1 MDQETKNILS
11 IIGINFNELDDINGQ
26 MISRYF
32 LLSDEKYDEIKNYIP
47 DLKKTLSSSFMT
59 SLQKSAEKNQ
69 KWPLLNLVRQI
80 LSVYGYNMEPIRKS
94 DGYTLDG
101 KKKYKRYFLI
111 VKKELK
117 LNEKIDTNN
126 NHNAELN

>member
-1 MDQETKNILS
+1 MDEETKNIFSL
-11 IIGINFNELDDINGQ
+11 IGVEFNELEDINGQ

-32 LLSDEKYDEIKNYIP
+32 LLSDEKYDEIKLYIP
-47 DLKKTLSSSFMT
+47 DLKKNFSSSFMT
-59 SLQKSAEKNQ
+59 SLQKNAEKQQ

-80 LSVYGYNMEPIRKS
+80 LNVYSYKMVPVRKS

-126 NHNAELN
+126 NDTIELN